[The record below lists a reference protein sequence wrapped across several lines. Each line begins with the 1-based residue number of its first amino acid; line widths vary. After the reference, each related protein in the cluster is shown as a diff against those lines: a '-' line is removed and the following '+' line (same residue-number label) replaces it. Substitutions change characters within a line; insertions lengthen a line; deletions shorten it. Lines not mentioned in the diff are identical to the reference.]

1 MNVNID
7 GLSDS
12 EKEFFKAGQYVNNAL
27 TNCSTN
33 DIPEDFKF
41 IQDLKKIINDIKNIK
56 EMVEKNRKTIA
67 EKREGFATSEKKNK
81 NISSGLATGTSSM
94 NIGTNGTTTEK
105 EGVGLTNDIGET
117 NINSG
122 TSTQNLENV
131 IVSNIS
137 IPGINAETQE
147 RIYQYLGV
155 ELNANNTLQ
164 FKISLTNEDYS
175 YLQNSI
181 IQLYHLKDAN
191 ETKKLLSLMINNENM
206 NDYSIAAE
214 KIVNNYISIPE
225 KFEEQFGFKLTR
237 TNSQGIEVLNTELI
251 YTDIFLNVNTD
262 LITQDTSGNNIV
274 NPTLV
279 ELDQNMIPTLKG
291 DAEIKSN
298 SSGVI
303 DAYLGKKGI

>member
-81 NISSGLATGTSSM
+81 NISSVLATGTSSM

-298 SSGVI
+298 SSGDI